1 MGDHSQDEQALM
13 KIQHE
18 WAEAR
23 VKGDSSYTRRIEAD
37 DCTIVWPDGRIVNK
51 RRSRKHDWRHRFTEF
66 KIHNLRVRYMA
77 TLESSSARASQS
89 AEGKQDLLDG
99 KFVWTDTFVKRVVNG
114 RWSLHKSLR
123 SWKNNRSQLTIII
136 MNKFALGCGVL
147 IAILLVVVV
156 VAAIA
161 IAGSYNRLVPL
172 QQAVDQS
179 WAQVQNVYQ
188 RRADLIPNLVNT
200 VSGAANFEKST
211 LVEVTNARA
220 SVGRVQMQLDPNKA
234 PTDAAQ
240 LEQFQA
246 AQGQLSTALS
256 RLLLVSERYPELKA
270 NQNFLSLQAQ
280 LEGTEN
286 RISVERGNFN
296 KTVQDYNVAV
306 RSFPT
311 NLIAGMLGFPPK
323 PFFTAQ
329 PGAEKPPPVQ
339 FNFSS
344 PAPAPATTP

>member
-1 MGDHSQDEQALM
+1 M
-13 KIQHE
+13 
-18 WAEAR
+18 
-23 VKGDSSYTRRIEAD
+23 
-37 DCTIVWPDGRIVNK
+37 N
-51 RRSRKHDWRHRFTEF
+51 RFA
-66 KIHNLRVRYMA
+66 I
-77 TLESSSARASQS
+77 
-89 AEGKQDLLDG
+89 
-99 KFVWTDTFVKRVVNG
+99 
-114 RWSLHKSLR
+114 
-123 SWKNNRSQLTIII
+123 
-136 MNKFALGCGVL
+136 GCGVV
-147 IAILLVVVV
+147 LVIVLCVVV
-156 VAAIA
+156 VAALA
-161 IAGSYNRLVPL
+161 IGGSYNRLVRL

-211 LVEVTNARA
+211 LTEVTNARA
-220 SVGRVQMQLDPNKA
+220 SVGRVQLDPNKA

-240 LEQFQA
+240 LQQFQA
-246 AQGQLSTALS
+246 AQGQLSNALS
-256 RLLLVSERYPELKA
+256 RLLVVVERYPELKA

-286 RISVERGNFN
+286 RISVERGTFN
-296 KTVQDYNVAV
+296 TAVQDYNVAV

-339 FNFSS
+339 FNFGS
-344 PAPAPATTP
+344 PAPAPAASASP

>member
-1 MGDHSQDEQALM
+1 M
-13 KIQHE
+13 
-18 WAEAR
+18 
-23 VKGDSSYTRRIEAD
+23 
-37 DCTIVWPDGRIVNK
+37 N
-51 RRSRKHDWRHRFTEF
+51 
-66 KIHNLRVRYMA
+66 
-77 TLESSSARASQS
+77 
-89 AEGKQDLLDG
+89 
-99 KFVWTDTFVKRVVNG
+99 
-114 RWSLHKSLR
+114 KSLVGC
-123 SWKNNRSQLTIII
+123 
-136 MNKFALGCGVL
+136 LGIG
-147 IAILLVVVV
+147 AILLFIVLVGGCA
-156 VAAIA
+156 VAA
-161 IAGSYNRLVPL
+161 SYNRLVPL
-172 QQAVDQS
+172 QQKVDQS

-188 RRADLIPNLVNT
+188 RRADFIPNLVNT

-220 SVGRVQMQLDPNKA
+220 SVGRVQLDPNKA

-240 LEQFQA
+240 LQQFQA
-246 AQGQLSTALS
+246 AQGQLSNALS

-270 NQNFLSLQAQ
+270 NQNFLSLQSQ

-339 FNFSS
+339 FNFNS